1 MLVYLLDELYG
12 VLMGHAQIAQFAQQ
26 LPQILLQIFPAGGV
40 CVRRAADEAALSGYG
55 INVSLLFQLVV
66 GPLDGVGVDG
76 QLGGH
81 RPDGGQLL
89 VLRHGAGDDHPPQSV
104 LDLLINGTGVPIIQC
119 QHIGLV

>member
-55 INVSLLFQLVV
+55 INVSLLLQLVV
-66 GPLDGVGVDG
+66 GPLDGVGIDG
-76 QLGGH
+76 QLGGQGSFSSCAMALVTIIRR
-81 RPDGGQLL
+81 RP
-89 VLRHGAGDDHPPQSV
+89 S
-104 LDLLINGTGVPIIQC
+104 LIC
-119 QHIGLV
+119 S